1 MEGDVKIE
9 DELERSPR
17 RRALED
23 EERRMRF
30 LRFVVDLTRQ
40 ILLESQLTRDEAV
53 MLISSTRRC
62 VLKLF
67 PDKGEVYD
75 LIYAP
80 RFEKILLER
89 WGEILH

>member
-9 DELERSPR
+9 DELERSQR
-17 RRALED
+17 RRDLED